1 MVAKTQATTM
11 TKPADWRD
19 RVTFAYI
26 DEPPFARPGPG
37 GSAEGC
43 DVELALAGLS
53 AIGVRRV
60 EMHLST
66 FAELLPGVASG
77 RWTMNTPLFVSA
89 ERARLVS
96 FSRPVW
102 ALRDG
107 LVVPAGNPR
116 AVTSY
121 QGIAAG
127 RLVLA
132 LISGQIQRQSALA
145 AGVQPAQII
154 EFATQHE
161 ALQAVRDGRAD
172 AYASTALGNRT
183 VVRQA
188 QDLASVDAVD
198 DLDRAPP
205 VGAFSF
211 AHDSIELR
219 AAFDL
224 FLQAH
229 LGSAEHRA
237 RMARHGLTAAE
248 IDPVAARPA
257 RP

>member
-1 MVAKTQATTM
+1 MTSTT
-11 TKPADWRD
+11 DWRD
-19 RVTFAYI
+19 HVTFACI
-26 DEPPFARPGPG
+26 DEPPFARPGPE
-37 GSAEGC
+37 GSADGC
-43 DVELALAGLS
+43 DVELALTGLR
-53 AIGVRRV
+53 AIGVRCV
-60 EMHLST
+60 EVHLTT
-66 FAELLPGVASG
+66 FAELMPGVASG

-89 ERARLVS
+89 ERARVVS

-107 LVVPAGNPR
+107 LVVRARNPR
-116 AVTSY
+116 GVTSY
-121 QGIAAG
+121 RAIAAG

-132 LISGQIQRQSALA
+132 LVSGQIQRHSALA
-145 AGVQPAQII
+145 AGVQSSQII
-154 EFATQHE
+154 ELDTQHE
-161 ALQAVRDGRAD
+161 ALQAVREGRAD

-188 QDLASVDAVD
+188 QDLISVDATD

-205 VGAFSF
+205 LGAFSF
-211 AHDSIELR
+211 AQESGELR
-219 AAFDL
+219 TAFDR
-224 FLQAH
+224 FLQAY

-248 IDPVAARPA
+248 IDPVAASAA

>member
-1 MVAKTQATTM
+1 M
-11 TKPADWRD
+11 THPTDWRD
-19 RVTFAYI
+19 LVTFAYI
-26 DEPPFARPGPG
+26 DEPPFARPAQD

-43 DVELALAGLS
+43 DVELALTGLR

-60 EMHLST
+60 EWHLTT

-107 LVVPAGNPR
+107 LVVRAGNPLG
-116 AVTSY
+116 VTSY
-121 QGIAAG
+121 AGIAAG

-145 AGVQPAQII
+145 AGVQPSQII

-161 ALQAVRDGRAD
+161 ALQAVREGRAD

-188 QDLASVDAVD
+188 PDLASVDASD

-205 VGAFSF
+205 LGAFSF
-211 AHDSIELR
+211 SHGSSELR
-219 AAFDL
+219 AAFDR

-229 LGSAEHRA
+229 LGSGEHRA

-248 IDPVAARPA
+248 IDPVVAGPA
-257 RP
+257 GS